1 VPAPGKNLALIVRA
15 VLIGL
20 AAMTQVAG
28 PVQAA
33 EAISPC
39 VRFDAATGRYAYRG
53 SLADWMTCMYP
64 PGSATARNTR
74 LGSVMMPGSHEAGTS
89 ALFVSEA
96 ATFHYA
102 TRCPSPID
110 RAAQGIPWITRQWA
124 MSQTQDSSNQ
134 AAHGS
139 RWFDLR
145 GVLDNYVWR
154 SCDGLV
160 VDRWFDIVDGLVAFH
175 AAHPGEVIVLDIA
188 QLLDPITPV
197 SATRLVEALAPVC
210 SRAVSPAALP
220 DADGVAGNV
229 TIATAR
235 AAGGFVLQLSDSPR
249 SSHAFTTMERWLS
262 SHPDNACAGRFW
274 SRRGSLEHVDRRRDA
289 NLWINRRAA
298 AAAARRMAAWQ
309 VAHVADSRGSFQ
321 IARFTWAYAGPQT
334 KEAYQIWLMNHWL
347 VDYNLRLGPST
358 RDVARGLWRTAC
370 QTGLSGNVI
379 LLDNITRQRPIRELV
394 AYNEEPCPV
403 PPNPPDRAPTQGR
416 QR

>member
-1 VPAPGKNLALIVRA
+1 MFALGSVVRRLVHVAACAAAASTLTASPAG
-15 VLIGL
+15 
-20 AAMTQVAG
+20 
-28 PVQAA
+28 AA
-33 EAISPC
+33 EPPAGCIS
-39 VRFDAATGRYAYRG
+39 VDVHSNRFAYTG

-64 PGSATARNTR
+64 PGSARARNTH

-89 ALFVSEA
+89 SLFNSEA

-124 MSQTQDSSNQ
+124 MSQTQDSSSQ

-188 QLLDPITPV
+188 QLLDPLNEV

-220 DADGVAGNV
+220 DANGVAGNV

-235 AAGGFVLQLSDSPR
+235 AAGGFVLQLTDSPR
-249 SSHAFTTMERWLS
+249 SSRAFTTLERWLVG
-262 SHPDNACAGRFW
+262 HPDNACAGRFW
-274 SRRGSLEHVDRRRDA
+274 PRRGSLEHVDRQQNA
-289 NLWINRRAA
+289 NLWINRRAV

-309 VAHVADSRGSFQ
+309 VAHVTDSRGSFQ
-321 IARFTWAYAGPQT
+321 IARFTWAYAGPQS

-358 RDVARGLWRTAC
+358 REVARGLWRTAC

-403 PPNPPDRAPTQGR
+403 PPNPPDRTPTQGR